1 MHYRSAALY
10 IRSDQTNSTYS
21 PTQLPYQSK
30 FDISPNLKNP
40 QNRVIIYIE
49 IKGKER
55 KIPHF
60 GEGFTTTFS
69 SPLFPIPLEE
79 RDIENLTFCENGG
92 IIYIEKRK
100 RDKLFSSSWS
110 LISGYVVMDADRY
123 DGCGRPV
130 IVREETT
137 HNLTFLENYDIIY
150 IEKREKDF

>member
-1 MHYRSAALY
+1 M
-10 IRSDQTNSTYS
+10 
-21 PTQLPYQSK
+21 
-30 FDISPNLKNP
+30 KNP

-49 IKGKER
+49 IKGKENKFPAMER
-55 KIPHF
+55 A
-60 GEGFTTTFS
+60 S
-69 SPLFPIPLEE
+69 SPPFPLPLSPIPLEE

-100 RDKLFSSSWS
+100 RDKLFSSSCS
-110 LISGYVVMDADRY
+110 LKSGYVVMDADNY